1 MLCKYYLDPTAVSS
15 FCSME
20 FKFRAIDNINPSTM
34 QPSHP
39 TVTYLPDRSLPMDGG
54 FAGFRAPLAT
64 NEAALR
70 REMEKEQIRRDMLRR
85 IELEDEVRRELAME
99 GAFGTMQKPLNSVWS
114 NSTPMM
120 MMNPVAV
127 DASQPPEI
135 KHFPQTSDKDKVI
148 LLAKPDPDLYGAK
161 RKALTLDAPNDDP
174 YAIGM
179 KKKPKE
185 EWSCELCQIK
195 ATSESGLNAHLNGK
209 KHKAKEAGQ
218 KRKIDKC
225 SRKSQKTAE
234 KITDTVVVETDQQAP
249 QPCLALEVMDETM
262 VDKGLTESKKEEQLV
277 ETMVDNGVT
286 KSNNEKLVEMMA
298 DNGVSITT
306 SKNEKNPVEMKAD
319 KNVTESKI
327 EEQLVEMVADNGVS
341 ITTSENEK
349 KLVEMNA
356 DKDITESKIEE
367 QLVEKSQKIG
377 FSECRSDAATDEAWK
392 ESALA
397 KRRKVGRLWCEHCQ
411 IGAFSQAVM
420 EDHMKGKKH
429 LKNMKKLHQNNASP
443 TSTSSISQKTHLLI
457 NDTDDVNKETD
468 QVMTLVGKGEP
479 ILKMENNF

>member
-1 MLCKYYLDPTAVSS
+1 
-15 FCSME
+15 
-20 FKFRAIDNINPSTM
+20 M
-34 QPSHP
+34 Q
-39 TVTYLPDRSLPMDGG
+39 
-54 FAGFRAPLAT
+54 
-64 NEAALR
+64 
-70 REMEKEQIRRDMLRR
+70 
-85 IELEDEVRRELAME
+85 
-99 GAFGTMQKPLNSVWS
+99 
-114 NSTPMM
+114 
-120 MMNPVAV
+120 
-127 DASQPPEI
+127 
-135 KHFPQTSDKDKVI
+135 
-148 LLAKPDPDLYGAK
+148 AKPDPDLYGAK

-327 EEQLVEMVADNGVS
+327 EEQLVE
-341 ITTSENEK
+341 
-349 KLVEMNA
+349 
-356 DKDITESKIEE
+356 
-367 QLVEKSQKIG
+367 KSQKIG